1 MAIRNLALSH
11 VNRGYLCDCGG
22 TRALAHVLLKH
33 SNDSVVRPPACSS
46 YTCPFASGAKPH
58 DMCQVEGA
66 AWAVVGIAESENT
79 RIKVRLMVF
88 TRCLVLPSRRCHS
101 PTQCN
106 EAGLPR
112 ALVQAGERC
121 KAGAA
126 LEAVVSGL
134 IILAEDDK
142 IASQIIKVGGTAVS
156 QRIESIGNT
165 AARRLAKVLQGRL
178 RSVA

>member
-1 MAIRNLALSH
+1 M
-11 VNRGYLCDCGG
+11 
-22 TRALAHVLLKH
+22 
-33 SNDSVVRPPACSS
+33 
-46 YTCPFASGAKPH
+46 
-58 DMCQVEGA
+58 
-66 AWAVVGIAESENT
+66 VGIAESEST
-79 RIKVRLMVF
+79 RIKVSCCCILCSLKLLC
-88 TRCLVLPSRRCHS
+88 CL
-101 PTQCN
+101 TQCN

-126 LEAVVSGL
+126 LEAIVSGL

-156 QRIESIGNT
+156 QRIESTGNT

-178 RSVA
+178 RAVA

>member
-1 MAIRNLALSH
+1 MTLQSTTSH
-11 VNRGYLCDCGG
+11 
-22 TRALAHVLLKH
+22 
-33 SNDSVVRPPACSS
+33 PSS
-46 YTCPFASGAKPH
+46 
-58 DMCQVEGA
+58 
-66 AWAVVGIAESENT
+66 
-79 RIKVRLMVF
+79 
-88 TRCLVLPSRRCHS
+88 
-101 PTQCN
+101 QCN

-121 KAGAA
+121 KTGAA
-126 LEAVVSGL
+126 LEAIVSGL

-178 RSVA
+178 RAVA